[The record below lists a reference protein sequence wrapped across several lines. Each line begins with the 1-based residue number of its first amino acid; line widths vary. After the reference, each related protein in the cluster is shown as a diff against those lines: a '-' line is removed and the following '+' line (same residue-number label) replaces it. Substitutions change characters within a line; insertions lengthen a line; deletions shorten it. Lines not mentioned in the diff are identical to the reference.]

1 MDVGVQQRQDHG
13 VLDPAG
19 TRVSTSCQRVGRRLR
34 RVFGARW
41 LECLSSVC
49 ASPAPELPGPS
60 AAPLPGDDPGAGR
73 PRGPVSAR
81 VAEYIPIRPAPAP
94 ASPTRPT
101 QPPRIGGGTGTTGNG
116 PGSPLDQAQTL
127 ARKSTL
133 GQSIFARNVFPVLF
147 FLLPPLRAA
156 PPSR

>member
-19 TRVSTSCQRVGRRLR
+19 TRVSTSCQRVGRRFR
-34 RVFGARW
+34 RVSGAAW

-49 ASPAPELPGPS
+49 GSPCAELPGPS

-101 QPPRIGGGTGTTGNG
+101 QPPRIGGGTGATGSG
-116 PGSPLDQAQTL
+116 PGSALCPTQTL
-127 ARKSTL
+127 SRKTTPGPSFL
-133 GQSIFARNVFPVLF
+133 SRKKIALYIFFT
-147 FLLPPLRAA
+147 
-156 PPSR
+156 S

>member
-19 TRVSTSCQRVGRRLR
+19 TRVSTSCQRVGRRFR
-34 RVFGARW
+34 RVSGARW

-81 VAEYIPIRPAPAP
+81 VAEDIPIRPAPAP

-101 QPPRIGGGTGTTGNG
+101 QPPRIGGCTAAPASGAASALY
-116 PGSPLDQAQTL
+116 PPQTL
-127 ARKSTL
+127 SSQTILSPTFIPLTST
-133 GQSIFARNVFPVLF
+133 A
-147 FLLPPLRAA
+147 
-156 PPSR
+156 